1 MFIKPLLRSIPL
13 LLLFGPSAFAQ
24 NPVGDSSLSGT
35 PVTREEILQAL
46 PMGERWLAH
55 AINDLMP
62 FWTTP
67 AALGDPLGAFPTT
80 RCNDGSLVD
89 HTNPCPEIENNERPG
104 RDRQRY
110 LLALSRQTYG
120 YGALFHLTGDRRFL
134 DIMQAGVD
142 YIRKNAVDRHGGGM
156 FTRQAEDDGA
166 WGPGRE
172 FRTSNELAY
181 GLLGLSFFYYLT
193 RDTEVLQ
200 DIIAIKN
207 YIFENYYDEMLG
219 ALQWMLRSN
228 ESQSHEQKKLVAQ
241 LDQMNAYLVLLA
253 PIVPEPY
260 RTEYKETLSRLSQI
274 IIDQFYSPT
283 DNVFVNHVNTSD
295 DRDLSR
301 TGNADFGATIKAMWM
316 IRFTGLL
323 TGEADLVRFAEDNG
337 RRVLERAYLEE
348 SGSWAQ
354 APLKGGQLDI
364 NKTWW
369 IYCELDQFAGTLAM
383 SDMRLAKYLPHTYD
397 YWFRYFIDRQHQEVW
412 RRVDGTTNQ
421 PQQDM
426 PKVSVWKN
434 AYHSLEHALVGY
446 ITSQQIHG
454 KPVTLYFAFKNLTH
468 DTVVRPYFFTGKI
481 DGVER
486 RLDGRDG
493 VVHAVTFRDVR

>member
-1 MFIKPLLRSIPL
+1 MFIKRLLRSVPL

-24 NPVGDSSLSGT
+24 NPVGDPSLSRT

-46 PMGERWLAH
+46 PTGERWLAH
-55 AINDLMP
+55 ATNDLMP
-62 FWTTP
+62 FWTMP

-80 RCNDGSLVD
+80 RCNDGSPLD
-89 HTNPCPEIENNERPG
+89 DTNPCPEIKNDGRPS

-110 LLALSRQTYG
+110 LVALSRQTYG

-134 DIMQAGVD
+134 DTMQAGVD

-156 FTRQAEDDGA
+156 FTRQATDDGA

-200 DIIAIKN
+200 DIIEIKN
-207 YIFENYYDEMLG
+207 YIFENYYDEKLG
-219 ALQWMLRSN
+219 ALKWMLRSN
-228 ESQSHEQKKLVAQ
+228 ESQSHQQKKLVAQ
-241 LDQMNAYLVLLA
+241 LDQMNAYLVLLV
-253 PIVPEPY
+253 PILPEPHQA
-260 RTEYKETLSRLSQI
+260 EFKETLSRLSRI
-274 IIDQFYSPT
+274 IIDHFYSPT
-283 DNVFVNHVNTSD
+283 DNVFVDHVNTSE
-295 DRDLSR
+295 DRALSR
-301 TGNADFGATIKAMWM
+301 TGIADFGATIKAMWM

-323 TGEADLVRFAEDNG
+323 TGESDLVRFAEDNG
-337 RRVLERAYLEE
+337 RRVLDRAYLEE

-354 APLKGGQLDI
+354 APLDGGQLDI
-364 NKTWW
+364 DKTWW

-383 SDMRLAKYLPHTYD
+383 SDVRLAKYLPHTYD
-397 YWFRYFIDRQHQEVW
+397 YWFRYFIDHQHQEVW

-421 PQQDM
+421 PQQGM
-426 PKVSVWKN
+426 LKISAWKS

-446 ITSQQIHG
+446 ITGQQIHA
-454 KPVTLYFAFKNLTH
+454 KPVTLYFAFKDPTH

-481 DGVER
+481 DRVER
-486 RLDGRDG
+486 RLDNRGG
-493 VVHAVTFRDVR
+493 ILHAVTFRDVH

>member
-1 MFIKPLLRSIPL
+1 MFIKRLLRSIPL
-13 LLLFGPSAFAQ
+13 LLLFSPSAFAQ
-24 NPVGDSSLSGT
+24 TPVGASFLADT

-55 AINDLMP
+55 ATKDLMP
-62 FWTTP
+62 FWIMP

-89 HTNPCPEIENNERPG
+89 HTNPCPEIENNERPS

-142 YIRKNAVDRHGGGM
+142 YIRKNAVDRQGGGM
-156 FTRQAEDDGA
+156 FTRQAADNGA

-207 YIFENYYDEMLG
+207 YIFENYYDEELG
-219 ALQWMLRSN
+219 ALKWMLRSN
-228 ESQSHEQKKLVAQ
+228 GGQSHEQKKLVAQ

-253 PIVPEPY
+253 PILPEPH
-260 RTEYKETLSRLSQI
+260 RAAFRATLSRLSRVV
-274 IIDQFYSPT
+274 IDQFYSPT
-283 DNVFVNHVNTSD
+283 DNVFVNHVSTPE
-295 DRDLSR
+295 DRDLNG
-301 TGNADFGATIKAMWM
+301 TGLADFGATIKAMWM

-323 TGEADLVRFAEDNG
+323 TGEPDLVRFAEDNG

-354 APLKGGQLDI
+354 APLRGGQLDI

-383 SDMRLAKYLPHTYD
+383 SDVRWAKYLPRTYD
-397 YWFRYFIDRQHQEVW
+397 YWFRYFVDHQHQEVW

-421 PQQDM
+421 PQQDA
-426 PKVSVWKN
+426 PKTSAWKN

-446 ITSQQIHG
+446 ITGQQVHG
-454 KPVTLYFAFKNLTH
+454 EPVTLHFAFKDLTD
-468 DTVVRPYFFTGKI
+468 DTAVRPYFFNGKI
-481 DGVER
+481 DRVER
-486 RLDGRDG
+486 RADDRGG
-493 VVHAVTFRDVR
+493 IVHTVTFRDVR